1 MRIFLI
7 ILLSFFLLSTT
18 SDKVPRK
25 YRGVYQGTLTP
36 YTISGKEQAIQ
47 ITGAVLRITIEKN
60 NISVDLEGKTFSAIP
75 VLKAVT
81 KEYSTYTLELGAPL
95 GKASLRIAKK
105 GKKLEW
111 ICDGFEKTILVQ

>member
-7 ILLSFFLLSTT
+7 ILLSFLFLSTT

-25 YRGVYQGTLTP
+25 YRGVYQGTVTP

-47 ITGAVLRITIEKN
+47 IAGAVLRVTIDKN
-60 NISVDLEGKTFSAIP
+60 NVSVDLDGKTFSTIP

-81 KEYSTYTLELGAPL
+81 KEYSTYTLELEAPL
-95 GKASLRIAKK
+95 GKASIRIAKK

-111 ICDGFEKTILVQ
+111 VCDGFENTILVQ

>member
-7 ILLSFFLLSTT
+7 ILLSFLFLSTT

-25 YRGVYQGTLTP
+25 YRGVYQGIITP
-36 YTISGKEQAIQ
+36 YTISEKEQAIQ
-47 ITGAVLRITIEKN
+47 IAGAVLRVTIDKN
-60 NISVDLEGKTFSAIP
+60 NVSVDLDGKTFSTIP

-81 KEYSTYTLELGAPL
+81 KEYSTYTLELEAPL
-95 GKASLRIAKK
+95 GKASIRIAKK

-111 ICDGFEKTILVQ
+111 LCDGFENTILVQ

>member
-7 ILLSFFLLSTT
+7 TLLSLFLLSTT

-25 YRGVYQGTLTP
+25 YRGVYQGTVTP
-36 YTISGKEQAIQ
+36 YTISEKEQAIQ
-47 ITGAVLRITIEKN
+47 ITEAVLRITIDKSN
-60 NISVDLEGKTFSAIP
+60 VSVDLEGKTFSAIP

-81 KEYSTYTLELGAPL
+81 KEYSTYTLELEAPL

-111 ICDGFEKTILVQ
+111 ICDGFENTILVQ